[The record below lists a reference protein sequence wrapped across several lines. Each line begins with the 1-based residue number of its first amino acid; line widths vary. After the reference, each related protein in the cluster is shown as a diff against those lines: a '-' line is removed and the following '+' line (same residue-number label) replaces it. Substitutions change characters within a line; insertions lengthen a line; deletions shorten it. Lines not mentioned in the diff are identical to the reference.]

1 MNVKILVAYHK
12 PDLLIKNENLIPIH
26 VGRAIMAE
34 KKDESSIEK
43 YHYLCAQMIGDDT
56 GENISKKNGSY
67 NEMTALYWAWKN
79 YDKIG
84 SPTHIGLMHYRRH
97 FDINKMNQRSAYY
110 ECNSINSVDD
120 YLNNELGLT
129 NTNLDNILSE
139 FDFIVSKPYY
149 KSSVYEHYK
158 ESHRIEELDLA
169 IKIVKEDFP
178 KYYKA
183 CKKYMY
189 GHNVYFCNMFILPK
203 EIFFEYCEFIFG
215 VLNKYEEL
223 VDITGKRLFISERIT
238 GVFIQYLLDKGLRA
252 AYIPTM
258 YLEENVTIPVAF
270 ATDINFVP
278 PTFVA
283 ITSMLK
289 NAKSSTFYDIYIM
302 VPSEIVSIVEK
313 QAELF
318 YEKFSNFKIN
328 VVNMGTEFANVKMSI
343 KHITA
348 QTYYRLH
355 LPKILTQYN
364 KCFYLDSDIIINS
377 DLTEL
382 FRANIDE
389 YYIAG
394 VKAAGYY
401 HPDSWVK
408 KHTAEIGLPSIDQY
422 VNAGIL
428 LFNLARIRNEKIYEK
443 MLSYV
448 DKGFS
453 SQDQDI
459 LNLVCYNNIKIL
471 PLKFN
476 LMTKYLSF
484 ENGEVKIGE
493 EDAAVYG
500 RAECEEALKS
510 PVIIHYADKRKPWND
525 PSVIYFKEWETY
537 SKLSPLYKERKRSK
551 ISVIVPVYNMEKYLA
566 ECLDSIFT
574 QTLKD
579 IEIVCV
585 NDGSQ
590 DSSLDILY
598 NYQQKF
604 SNLYI
609 INQRNQ
615 GVAVAR
621 NVGLDFANAEYVA
634 FMDPDDF
641 YPSNDILEVLYN
653 SAKKQNVK
661 ICGGSWME
669 LHESPKGNTL
679 KTEFNGILEGYTFNE
694 NKKMKY
700 SEYQF
705 DFGYQRFIF
714 SSDLLKKHNIK
725 FPLYT
730 RYQDPPF
737 FIKSMVAANEF
748 YAIKKCT
755 YCYRLGYQ
763 QGTIY
768 KGKKIIDWTLG
779 IIDELRISSRNGLSK
794 LHRLAFDRINKQMA
808 QLLFERVIAGKEPY
822 LFELLVRAN
831 TAVDRKLLQNEIST
845 INDNTILEPLRRSIN
860 YFMNCVN
867 EGRVKP
873 KRKRNVVAYFFKR
886 VKAGFIYLKR
896 YGLKCTFIRIFRGKE
911 YADNYRSKQ
920 KRGL

>member
-12 PDLLIKNENLIPIH
+12 PDLIIKSDNLIPIH
-26 VGRAIMAE
+26 VGRAILSE
-34 KKDESSIEK
+34 KKDERSVANYNTLYS
-43 YHYLCAQMIGDDT
+43 QMIGDDT

-110 ECNSINSVDD
+110 ECNNVNSVDY
-120 YLNNELGLT
+120 YLDNELGLT
-129 NTNLDNILSE
+129 NANLEKILGE
-139 FDFIVSKPYY
+139 YDFIVSKPYY
-149 KSSVYEHYK
+149 KTSVYEHYK

-169 IKIVKEDFP
+169 IKIVKDDYR
-178 KYYKA
+178 KYYNA
-183 CKKYMY
+183 CKKYIY
-189 GHNVYFCNMFILPK
+189 GHSVYFCNMFVLPK
-203 EIFFEYCEFIFG
+203 DIFFEYCEFIFG
-215 VLNKYEEL
+215 VLKRYEEL
-223 VDITGKRLFISERIT
+223 VDITGKRLFISERLT
-238 GVFIQYLLDKGLRA
+238 GVFIQYLLDKGLKA
-252 AYIPTM
+252 AYVPTM

-283 ITSMLK
+283 ITSLLC
-289 NAKSSTFYDIYIM
+289 NAKPSTFYDIYIM
-302 VPSEIVSIVEK
+302 VPSEIVPIVEK
-313 QAELF
+313 QAKLF
-318 YEKFSNFKIN
+318 HERFSSFNIN
-328 VVNMGTEFANVKMSI
+328 VVNMGDEFADVKMSI

-355 LPKILTQYN
+355 LPKILKQYN
-364 KCFYLDSDIIINS
+364 KCLYLDSDIIVNT

-382 FRANIDE
+382 LRTNIDE
-389 YYIAG
+389 YYIDG

-401 HPDSWVK
+401 HPSSWVQ
-408 KHTAEIGLPSIDQY
+408 KHTAEVGLPSINQY
-422 VNAGIL
+422 INAGVI
-428 LFNLARIRNEKIYEK
+428 LFNLARIRKEKVYEK

-459 LNLVCYNNIKIL
+459 LNLVCYDNIKIL

-484 ENGEVKIGE
+484 ENGELKVGE
-493 EDAAVYG
+493 EDSAVYG
-500 RAECEEALKS
+500 STECEEALKS

-525 PSVIYFKEWETY
+525 SSVIYFKEWEVY
-537 SKLSPLYKERKRSK
+537 SKLSPLYKERKKSK
-551 ISVIVPVYNMEKYLA
+551 VSIIIPVYNMEKYLT
-566 ECLDSIFT
+566 ECLDSVFA

-579 IEIVCV
+579 IEVVCI
-585 NDGSQ
+585 NDGSK
-590 DSSLDILY
+590 DSSLEILY
-598 NYQQKF
+598 RYQEKH

-621 NVGLDFANAEYVA
+621 NVGLDFANAEFVA

-641 YPSNDILEVLYN
+641 YPDNDILAALY
-653 SAKKQNVK
+653 SAAKKHNIK

-669 LHESPKGNTL
+669 LYEMADNVTR
-679 KTEFNGILEGYTFNE
+679 KTEFSGILEGYTF
-694 NKKMKY
+694 KQDTMMKF
-700 SEYQF
+700 SDYQF
-705 DFGYQRFIF
+705 DYGYQRFIF
-714 SSDLLKKHNIK
+714 SSDLLKEHNIK

-737 FIKSMVAANEF
+737 FVKAMVAANVF
-748 YAIKKCT
+748 YAMRKCT

-779 IIDELRISSRNGLSK
+779 IIDELRISSRNDLSK
-794 LHRLAFDRINKQMA
+794 LHRLAFDRINKQMS
-808 QLLFERVIAGKEPY
+808 QLLYERVIAGKEPY
-822 LFELLVRAN
+822 LFELLARAN
-831 TAVDRKLLQNEIST
+831 SVVDRKLLKKEIPSVNE
-845 INDNTILEPLRRSIN
+845 NTILEPLRKSMN

-867 EGRVKP
+867 DGRIKP
-873 KRKRNVVAYFFKR
+873 KKKQNNIAYFFKR

-896 YGLKCTFIRIFRGKE
+896 FGIRCTLVRFFRGREAAEK
-911 YADNYRSKQ
+911 YKIIRRS
-920 KRGL
+920 